1 MIFAPCKIVEFG
13 GWESGRVCF
22 CRTPASCTLE
32 CTFNQFLQFHQT
44 FAAVQQDAHCPAATI
59 TNTNFKPTLLQR
71 KLGELTSLWSTN
83 QIIWC
88 LFTQPT
94 PYFFPCTEEDHFWSQ
109 ISIMS
114 LLWEP
119 PTPILLWTN
128 PDLKLTSSLCPAGF
142 LGALK
147 VWGET
152 CAKYFEAVIFFWW
165 APFRQAPFG
174 ESWLMGWSNQ
184 NMSFLQSS
192 GPYRPYLS
200 LSGARSRMIRCHSG
214 NKQISQ

>member
-13 GWESGRVCF
+13 GWES
-22 CRTPASCTLE
+22 
-32 CTFNQFLQFHQT
+32 FNLVSAGHQQVALWSALST
-44 FAAVQQDAHCPAATI
+44 NFSSFTKLLLQQDAHCPAATI

-200 LSGARSRMIRCHSG
+200 LSGPRSRMIRCHSG
-214 NKQISQ
+214 NKQMSQ